1 MANNILSI
9 QEKLFLMQ
17 LKNVKVQSLW
27 GLAISN
33 VVKNPMV
40 SEVGRLFTD
49 LKSQDDDND
58 EMMLEILGVDA
69 HFYLQNL

>member
-33 VVKNPMV
+33 VVKNPVV

-58 EMMLEILGVDA
+58 EMMLDILGVDA